1 MRCPM
6 CGFPEDKVVDS
17 RAAAEGR
24 TVRRRRE
31 CVECSH
37 RFSTIEEITGE
48 ILVVKRD
55 LSREELMPHKLR
67 EGLQRA
73 CWKRPI
79 SAGQLDKVVAKLVSR
94 IGSLG
99 ASEIRSERI
108 GEMVMD
114 ELEDLDEVAFVR
126 FVSVYR
132 EFETVNAFVN
142 EIMRLHQKQDTST

>member
-6 CGFPEDKVVDS
+6 CGYPEDKVVDS
-17 RAAAEGR
+17 RSAAEGR
-24 TVRRRRE
+24 AVRRRRE

-37 RFSTIEEITGE
+37 RFSTIEEVTGE

-55 LSREELMPHKLR
+55 LRREELMPHKLR
-67 EGLQRA
+67 EGIQSA

-79 SAGQLDKVVAKLVSR
+79 SASQLDKVVAKIIARVA
-94 IGSLG
+94 SLG
-99 ASEIRSERI
+99 ESEIRSERI

-132 EFETVNAFVN
+132 EFESVNAFVN
-142 EIMRLHQKQDTST
+142 EIMRLHQKQETST

>member
-24 TVRRRRE
+24 AVRRRRE

-55 LSREELMPHKLR
+55 LRREELMPHKLR
-67 EGLQRA
+67 EGMQRA

-79 SAGQLDKVVAKLVSR
+79 SGSQLDKVVAKIIARV
-94 IGSLG
+94 GGLG
-99 ASEIRSERI
+99 ESEIRSDRI

-114 ELEDLDEVAFVR
+114 ELEELDEVAFVR

-132 EFETVNAFVN
+132 EFESVNAFVN
-142 EIMRLHQKQDTST
+142 EIMRLHQKQESA